1 MKKFYTPIVL
11 ILTGVV
17 LSGCSSTLKQSSAPT
32 LSLQAQSPVSQALL
46 DQYNSWVGTPY
57 RLGGNT
63 RSGID
68 CSAFTQVTFRD
79 QFGVDIPRTTRDQL
93 GSGSNIAKGQL
104 KAGDL
109 VFFQTGYKQRHVGI
123 YVQEG
128 QFLHA
133 STSKGVII
141 SRLDNPYWQKHY
153 WTARRP
159 KGIDVR

>member
-1 MKKFYTPIVL
+1 MKFYTPIVL

-17 LSGCSSTLKQSSAPT
+17 LSGCSSTSKQSSAPT
-32 LSLQAQSPVSQALL
+32 VSMQAQSPVSQALL
-46 DQYNSWVGTPY
+46 DQYSSWAGTPY
-57 RLGGNT
+57 RLGGNN

-93 GSGSNIAKGQL
+93 GSGYNIPKSQL

-123 YVQEG
+123 YIQEG

-141 SRLDNPYWQKHY
+141 SRLDNSYWQKHY

-159 KGIDVR
+159 KGIGVW

>member
-1 MKKFYTPIVL
+1 MKFYTPIVL

-17 LSGCSSTLKQSSAPT
+17 LSGCSSTLKQSSAPAV
-32 LSLQAQSPVSQALL
+32 SMQAQSPVSQALL
-46 DQYNSWVGTPY
+46 DQYNSWAGTPY
-57 RLGGNT
+57 RLGGNN

-159 KGIDVR
+159 EGIDVR

>member
-1 MKKFYTPIVL
+1 MKFYTPIVL

-17 LSGCSSTLKQSSAPT
+17 LSGCSSTLKQSPAPT
-32 LSLQAQSPVSQALL
+32 VSMQAQSPVSQALL
-46 DQYNSWVGTPY
+46 NQYNSWAGTPY
-57 RLGGNT
+57 RLGGNN

-93 GSGSNIAKGQL
+93 GSGSNIDKGQL

-128 QFLHA
+128 HFLHA

-159 KGIDVR
+159 AGIDVR

>member
-1 MKKFYTPIVL
+1 MKFYTPIVL

-17 LSGCSSTLKQSSAPT
+17 LSGCSSTLKQSSAPNV
-32 LSLQAQSPVSQALL
+32 SMQAQSPVSQALL
-46 DQYNSWVGTPY
+46 DQYKSWAGTPY
-57 RLGGNT
+57 RLGGNN

-68 CSAFTQVTFRD
+68 CSAFTQITFRD
-79 QFGVDIPRTTRDQL
+79 QFGLDIPRTTRDQL
-93 GSGSNIAKGQL
+93 GSGSNISKSQL

-109 VFFQTGYKQRHVGI
+109 VFFQTGYKQRHVGV

-141 SRLDNPYWQKHY
+141 SRLDNPYWSKHY

-159 KGIDVR
+159 EGIGVR

>member
-1 MKKFYTPIVL
+1 MKFYTPIVL

-32 LSLQAQSPVSQALL
+32 VSMQAQSPVSQALL
-46 DQYNSWVGTPY
+46 DQYKSWAGTPY
-57 RLGGNT
+57 RLGGNN

-159 KGIDVR
+159 KGIEVW

>member
-1 MKKFYTPIVL
+1 MKFYTPIVL

-32 LSLQAQSPVSQALL
+32 VSMQAQSPVSQALL
-46 DQYNSWVGTPY
+46 DQYNSWAGTPY

-93 GSGSNIAKGQL
+93 GSGSNVSKGQL